1 MDIFLKEGPGSF
13 VTIWMHNEHE
23 KNKKIPSWLS
33 NVWYA
38 FTCFHFSYGG
48 ILKWKCTTQVNFN
61 GPIGSGWKATLKG
74 AAAGL
79 LSDGLFKIK
88 LDFFGGSKGLVK
100 KTFNWKRGWSSS
112 FFYIFRIH
120 FYAGIVMVEYK
131 EICGSTSTI
140 CKVVKKEKEVMKKKE
155 RDMTTNCKIISF
167 CSVGPTLQSLGTF
180 FFGYTTWCMRTT
192 RSPSLFAQIP
202 NLRFSSA

>member
-1 MDIFLKEGPGSF
+1 M
-13 VTIWMHNEHE
+13 
-23 KNKKIPSWLS
+23 
-33 NVWYA
+33 
-38 FTCFHFSYGG
+38 
-48 ILKWKCTTQVNFN
+48 
-61 GPIGSGWKATLKG
+61 KG

-88 LDFFGGSKGLVK
+88 LDFFGGFERPRQKNFQLK
-100 KTFNWKRGWSSS
+100 ERRSSS
-112 FFYIFRIH
+112 FFFIFRIH

-180 FFGYTTWCMRTT
+180 GYTT
-192 RSPSLFAQIP
+192 
-202 NLRFSSA
+202 

>member
-1 MDIFLKEGPGSF
+1 MKKAAAPARWRDMVIDIMALPRRNKRSWKLMDIFLKEGPGSF

-88 LDFFGGSKGLVK
+88 LDFFGVRKASSKKLSTEREEELELLLHIQNTLLCG
-100 KTFNWKRGWSSS
+100 NSYG
-112 FFYIFRIH
+112 
-120 FYAGIVMVEYK
+120 GI
-131 EICGSTSTI
+131 
-140 CKVVKKEKEVMKKKE
+140 
-155 RDMTTNCKIISF
+155 
-167 CSVGPTLQSLGTF
+167 
-180 FFGYTTWCMRTT
+180 
-192 RSPSLFAQIP
+192 
-202 NLRFSSA
+202 